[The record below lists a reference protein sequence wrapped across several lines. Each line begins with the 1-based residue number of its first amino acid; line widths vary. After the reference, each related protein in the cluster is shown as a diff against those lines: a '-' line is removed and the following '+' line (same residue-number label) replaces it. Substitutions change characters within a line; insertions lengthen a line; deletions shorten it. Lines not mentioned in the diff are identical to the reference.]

1 MNELEVINKN
11 EYDEYSKLMIGYAS
25 ALKILETELE
35 ILSNEFEYTY
45 NYNPVEHI
53 KSRIK
58 SFDSI
63 IGKLNKK
70 GLEVNLNNIEE
81 HIHDVV
87 GIRIVCSFIKDIYTL
102 VDIISKSNTIEIIEK
117 KDYVLSP
124 KPSGY
129 SSYHLI
135 VNVPVNLSSGPI
147 KVNAEIQIRTIA
159 MDFWASLEHKIKYKF
174 PENIPDEVKDELIK
188 NAKDISKLDKNM
200 SSLMDKV
207 NNYKE

>member
-1 MNELEVINKN
+1 MNELEIINKN

-25 ALKILETELE
+25 ALKMLETELE
-35 ILSNEFEYTY
+35 ILSNEFEYTH

-70 GLEVNLNNIEE
+70 GLDVNLQNIEE
-81 HIHDVV
+81 NIHDVV

-102 VDIISKSNTIEIIEK
+102 VDIISKSNTIEIIEE
-117 KDYVLSP
+117 KDYVANP

-129 SSYHLI
+129 TSYHLI
-135 VNVPVNLSSGPI
+135 VKVP
-147 KVNAEIQIRTIA
+147 
-159 MDFWASLEHKIKYKF
+159 
-174 PENIPDEVKDELIK
+174 
-188 NAKDISKLDKNM
+188 
-200 SSLMDKV
+200 
-207 NNYKE
+207 